1 MENSVLIFVN
11 FSTDFCSSFGRNIQ
25 SASKCIKVQ
34 SKSARRRFSP
44 RRALSIELWIG
55 FAYSFSTAMATS
67 FWLLFRNAVIS
78 FASSGWALMRAK
90 S

>member
-1 MENSVLIFVN
+1 MENPVLIFVN
-11 FSTDFCSSFGRNIQ
+11 FSTHFCSSFGRNI
-25 SASKCIKVQ
+25 KVHQ
-34 SKSARRRFSP
+34 KAPGAGFPP

-67 FWLLFRNAVIS
+67 FWLRFRNAVIS
-78 FASSGWALMRAK
+78 SASSGWALMRAK

>member
-11 FSTDFCSSFGRNIQ
+11 FSTDFYSSFGRNIQ
-25 SASKCIKVQ
+25 SASKCIEKRPAQ
-34 SKSARRRFSP
+34 FFPASGAFY
-44 RRALSIELWIG
+44 WIG

-67 FWLLFRNAVIS
+67 FWLRFRNAVIS
-78 FASSGWALMRAK
+78 SASSGWALMRAK

>member
-11 FSTDFCSSFGRNIQ
+11 FSTDFYSSFGRNIQ
-25 SASKCIKVQ
+25 SASKCTR
-34 SKSARRRFSP
+34 SARRRFSP
-44 RRALSIELWIG
+44 ASGAFYWIG

-67 FWLLFRNAVIS
+67 FWLRFRNAVIS
-78 FASSGWALMRAK
+78 SASSGWALMRAK

>member
-1 MENSVLIFVN
+1 MENSILIFVN
-11 FSTDFCSSFGRNIQ
+11 FSTDFRSSFGRNIQ
-25 SASKCIKVQ
+25 SASKCIEKRPG
-34 SKSARRRFSP
+34 AGFPP

-67 FWLLFRNAVIS
+67 FWLRFRNAVIS
-78 FASSGWALMRAK
+78 SASSGWALMRAK

>member
-1 MENSVLIFVN
+1 MENSILTFVN
-11 FSTDFCSSFGRNIQ
+11 FSTNFYSSFGMNIQ
-25 SASKCIKVQ
+25 SASKCTR
-34 SKSARRRFSP
+34 SARRRFSP

-67 FWLLFRNAVIS
+67 FWLRFRNAVIS
-78 FASSGWALMRAK
+78 SASSGWALMRAK